1 MRLYFFLFLLL
12 IALHAADTNE
22 YSIIIGGPF
31 EDALYDITED
41 HDGQISAVGYSQM
54 YAISHTSSQTYH
66 NAFDYLASLNKA
78 RGEQLRLL
86 RLDGQGR
93 ITLDKSLNL
102 TQFNRAVSVIKTPQ
116 NGYFVGGDTQDGELL
131 VVHFGSN
138 GEILYTHKF
147 GTENFDR
154 LHRLIAL
161 RDGGLLAVGSSITS
175 RSLSDSIYE
184 QGLGLNDI
192 FLTRFSKSG
201 NKEWSKKYGTIYDD
215 RGITATEA
223 YDGTILVAG
232 TTDIGKNRNITLMRV
247 TENGDKIWLRQYGHD
262 GVLNL
267 YNLITLRDNHFLA
280 SLTYQDSDK
289 GEQIR
294 LAKFD
299 LQRNLLAEHNISTE
313 TSAALYNIKEQSDGK
328 IIGVGYSIDTAKA
341 NTDALAICFDPTLK
355 PLWKQNYG
363 NQNRNLFRSV
373 KVLHDGSYAAAG
385 ESVAPHSEVTNM
397 WIVKLHNDGSVV
409 QLSANVRSLYEHLR
423 NIFNDE
429 IRTGKITVNK
439 DLTITLI
446 HPTLLFKT
454 GVYTLTAP
462 QKKFLNSFSPRLLKA
477 LQPYRSQISALRI
490 NGHTSSEW
498 KNTDFTHRYLNNAK
512 LSTQRAYSVLSDI
525 FSLETNQPYQKWLS
539 NIVTNDGYAFSQT
552 IKRQNE
558 DKVLSRRVEFK
569 IVVK

>member
-1 MRLYFFLFLLL
+1 MRLYFFLFLLM
-12 IALHAADTNE
+12 ITLHAADSNE

-41 HDGQISAVGYSQM
+41 YDRQISAVGYSQT
-54 YAISHTSSQTYH
+54 YDTSHTSSQTYH
-66 NAFDYLASLNKA
+66 NAFDYLASLNTA

-86 RLDGQGR
+86 RLDGQGD

-102 TQFNRAVSVIKTPQ
+102 AQFNRAVSVIKTPH
-116 NGYFVGGDTQDGELL
+116 NGYFVGGYTQNGELL
-131 VVHFGSN
+131 VVHFGSS
-138 GEILYTHKF
+138 GDILYIKKF
-147 GTENFDR
+147 GTKNFDR
-154 LHRLIAL
+154 LHRLITL
-161 RDGGLLAVGSSITS
+161 RDGGVLAVGSSITS
-175 RSLSDSIYE
+175 RSSSDSIYE

-201 NKEWSKKYGTIYDD
+201 KKQWSKKFGTIHDD

-232 TTDIGKNRNITLMRV
+232 TTDIDKNRTVTLMRV

-262 GVLNL
+262 GVLNV
-267 YNLITLRDNHFLA
+267 YDLITLRDNHFLA
-280 SLTYQDSDK
+280 SLTYQGTGKS
-289 GEQIR
+289 EQIR

-299 LQRNLLAEHNISTE
+299 LQRNLLAEYNISTE
-313 TSAALYNIKEQSDGK
+313 TGAALYNIKEQSDGK

-341 NTDALAICFDPTLK
+341 NTDALAICFDPTLQ
-355 PLWKQNYG
+355 PLWQHNYG
-363 NQNRNLFRSV
+363 NENRNLFRSV

-397 WIVKLHNDGSVV
+397 WIVKLNEDGSVV
-409 QLSANVRSLYEHLR
+409 QLSANARSLYAHLR
-423 NIFNDE
+423 NIFNDD
-429 IRTGKITVNK
+429 IRTGKITLSK

-454 GVYTLTAP
+454 GVYSLTTP
-462 QKKFLNSFSPRLLKA
+462 QKKFLNSLSPRLIQA
-477 LQPYRSQISALRI
+477 LLPYRSQIAALRI

-498 KNTDFTHRYLNNAK
+498 KNTDFTRRYLNNAK

-525 FSLETNQPYQKWLS
+525 FSLETNRPYQKWLS
-539 NIVTNDGYAFSQT
+539 TIVTNDGYAFSKT
-552 IKRQNE
+552 VKNPIE
-558 DKVLSRRVEFK
+558 DRVLSRRVEFG